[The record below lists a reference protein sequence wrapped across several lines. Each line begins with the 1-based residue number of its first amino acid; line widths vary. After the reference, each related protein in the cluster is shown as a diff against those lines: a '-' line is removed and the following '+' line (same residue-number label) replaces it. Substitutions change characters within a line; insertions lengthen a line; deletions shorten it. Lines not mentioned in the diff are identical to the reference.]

1 MKKIIL
7 IVGASGVGKDSLL
20 KSLKGKININFVKR
34 YITREPDQNENNY
47 YIDDEAFHR
56 LKKMIFSSQLGKPY

>member
-34 YITREPDQNENNY
+34 YITREPDQLE
-47 YIDDEAFHR
+47 D
-56 LKKMIFSSQLGKPY
+56 LKYNV